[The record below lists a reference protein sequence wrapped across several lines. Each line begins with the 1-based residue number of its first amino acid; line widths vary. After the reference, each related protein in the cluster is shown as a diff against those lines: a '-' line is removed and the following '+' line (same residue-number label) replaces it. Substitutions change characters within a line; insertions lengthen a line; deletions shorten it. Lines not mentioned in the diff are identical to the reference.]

1 MELQRH
7 GAPKHSARE
16 MNRAGDTDGPRW
28 KANEGDSGARFL
40 IGFRSFALLPRD
52 LKGQTREGENGGE
65 VQSCHHFIFSEK
77 KNSSLKWMSSEHN
90 VKPLPLPGT

>member
-7 GAPKHSARE
+7 GAPKHSTRE

-28 KANEGDSGARFL
+28 NRGNVGVRFL
-40 IGFRSFALLPRD
+40 IGFFCSFALLPRD
-52 LKGQTREGENGGE
+52 LGGQIREGENGGK
-65 VQSCHHFIFSEK
+65 VQSCHHLIFSEK

-90 VKPLPLPGT
+90 VKPFPLPGT